1 MKLTKCLGLMVMLWA
16 VGCGSDPGG
25 SVGASCESI
34 GESSECAEDE
44 VCDSVSGFASEA
56 YCLRVCEQQSDCESG
71 ENCNGISGG
80 SGKACQPKADDET
93 SDVEDAQDDQTP
105 KNG

>member
-1 MKLTKCLGLMVMLWA
+1 
-16 VGCGSDPGG
+16 
-25 SVGASCESI
+25 
-34 GESSECAEDE
+34 
-44 VCDSVSGFASEA
+44 
-56 YCLRVCEQQSDCESG
+56 LRVCEQQSDCEAG